1 MSTFFLSLQSH
12 SIMVLMLKKIS
23 KISLSLACM
32 IILLHAIIPHH
43 HHPDKPICF
52 HQINHHNCDNHEN
65 CCDFGNE
72 ENHHHDFDKGKC
84 IIDELF
90 APKNDHEIETYVRLS
105 VQDIL
110 VNLDLFFSLA
120 CDFILDDEGEI
131 FRRNNLTFNYK
142 NPLAISN
149 VGLRAPP
156 RLMHNS

>member
-1 MSTFFLSLQSH
+1 MPQV
-12 SIMVLMLKKIS
+12 SIQYLDTVQDEKLMLKKIS

-52 HQINHHNCDNHEN
+52 HQLNHHDCDNYEN
-65 CCDFGNE
+65 CCDFSDE

-84 IIDELF
+84 IIDDLF
-90 APKNDHEIETYVRLS
+90 APKNETLTLTLTLT
-105 VQDIL
+105 QIL
-110 VNLDLFFSLA
+110 TFDLFINTFIYNFS
-120 CDFILDDEGEI
+120 LDDEVRI

-156 RLMHNS
+156 MSIRNA